1 MTPDALALSVHLGE
15 GDRDGGG
22 RRPLADALMDLLAAR
37 EPLAAVLLRGVEGFG
52 IRHRRRTD
60 RLLSLSEDLPL
71 VATAVD
77 RAERIAPL
85 AAEAAALVGGGLVTL
100 ERLTLPDHSLAGGLP
115 PPRTEDD
122 EIALT
127 AYCGRGERSGGGPV
141 AWAALMAMR
150 AAGMTATTI
159 LAGLDG
165 VVLGDR
171 RRARFMSRNVGV
183 PAVVRAVGPRAAA
196 ARALIAVRGALPGRH
211 LLTAERVR
219 VVRRGGRAVADLP
232 APPAADAAGNGV
244 FQRVTVVAA
253 ERRGGRPLHGALLRG
268 LREHGAAGATV
279 LRGVGGHVGDGPLHA
294 DRLLAVRRRAIVVLT
309 FVDTVP
315 EVARLWPVVA
325 RATASTGLVTCE
337 SVPAARAVGPGG
349 PRGGLALADVRTGA
363 QTAW

>member
-1 MTPDALALSVHLGE
+1 MSADGLKLSVHLGE
-15 GDRDGGG
+15 GDRDGAG
-22 RRPLADALMDLLAAR
+22 RRPLADALMDLIAAH
-37 EPLAAVLLRGVEGFG
+37 EPLAAVLLRGVEGYG
-52 IRHRRRTD
+52 IRHQRRTD

-77 RAERIAPL
+77 RAGRIAPL
-85 AAEAAALVGGGLVTL
+85 AAEAAELVRGGLVTL
-100 ERLTLPDHSLAGGLP
+100 ERLTLPDHGLAGGLP
-115 PPRTEDD
+115 PPRTDDD

-127 AYCGRGERSGGGPV
+127 AYCGRGERSGGRPV
-141 AWAALMAMR
+141 AWAALTAMR
-150 AAGMTATTI
+150 SAGMTATTI

-171 RRARFMSRNVGV
+171 RRARFMSRNAGV
-183 PAVVRAVGPRAAA
+183 PAVVWAVGPRAAG
-196 ARALIAVRGALPGRH
+196 ARALAALRGALPGRH
-211 LLTAERVR
+211 VLTAERVR
-219 VVRRGGRAVADLP
+219 VVRRGGRAVAELP

-253 ERRGGRPLHGALLRG
+253 EAERWDGSPLHAALLRG

-294 DRLLAVRRRAIVVLT
+294 DHLLALRRRAPVLLT

-325 RATASTGLVTCE
+325 RATASAGLVTCE
-337 SVPAARAVGPGG
+337 SVPAARALGPGG
-349 PRGGLALADVRTGA
+349 PRGGLALADMRA
-363 QTAW
+363 R